1 MLNQIFLIAPLLVQA
16 ALAVPSVEPRHQH
29 LHGHMEHSHG
39 TRTTMST
46 AVRRQV
52 EQTIEAVPQFIPP
65 KMPYALKPQT
75 RVTKPTAAAS
85 NDDDDDNTVPG
96 FIPPRMPFNSKAVQQ
111 KSTNEQASPQRLAS
125 VASVNNK
132 KTTAKDTKDTKD
144 KMEAKETKDK
154 KDSKNTKSTK
164 NTKNTNAQK
173 LAQVQEDDDDKL
185 PTFIPPRSPFRGL
198 KKPQPTQAVPRD
210 TVPEFIPPR
219 NPWAQSKFNTRST
232 DSDDQ
237 DDPEETDAPDSDQR
251 ASRVDLLKRDG
262 EDEDDEYFLE
272 EGDDEFSP
280 SDFPNLGEPEDD
292 TVDASDQ
299 HSQDTPAANMSKQQ
313 GDPEEGINVQGEE
326 NTKNYFGGNF
336 DDDDAENTPARLEA
350 RGVAKRNML
359 YFTNW
364 GTYEGF
370 NPENLPVK
378 EITHVLYSFAKVNA
392 KDGTVESS
400 DPWADVQRTYPGDNG
415 GGGNNAYGCVRQLY
429 ILKKQNR
436 NLKVL
441 ISIGGFDGSPALASG
456 VSTQNGRKRFISTA
470 IKLITDWG
478 FDGID
483 VDWEYPVNA
492 QEARNYVLILN
503 GLRKALDKY
512 SQDYKLNYRFLLT
525 VASPAGSSH
534 YNTMDLKKMDPWVDA
549 WHLMAYDYA
558 GPWDS
563 TTGHQANVFAS
574 RKSPLATKLSTDAT
588 LNDYIAAGVSPNKIH
603 LGMPLYGRSFA
614 NTAGLGKPYDG
625 VAGSPANLGVYLLKD
640 LPRPGAV
647 TTYNADLMASY
658 TYDRKKRELVT
669 MDDLKSAQAKAGY
682 INERNLGGAFYW
694 EARGDRSGSASVV
707 AGVSRTLGTLERSNN
722 LLKYP
727 TSIYENIRNNR
738 P

>member
-1 MLNQIFLIAPLLVQA
+1 
-16 ALAVPSVEPRHQH
+16 
-29 LHGHMEHSHG
+29 
-39 TRTTMST
+39 MST
-46 AVRRQV
+46 AVRRQA
-52 EQTIEAVPQFIPP
+52 EQTLEAAPQFIPP

-75 RVTKPTAAAS
+75 KVAKPTAAAS
-85 NDDDDDNTVPG
+85 NDDDDDTVPG
-96 FIPPRMPFNSKAVQQ
+96 FIPPRMPFNAKAVQQ
-111 KSTNEQASPQRLAS
+111 KSTSEQASPQKLAS
-125 VASVNNK
+125 VASLNNK
-132 KTTAKDTKDTKD
+132 KTTAKNTKDTKD
-144 KMEAKETKDK
+144 K
-154 KDSKNTKSTK
+154 KSSK

-173 LAQVQEDDDDKL
+173 LAQAQSDDDDKL
-185 PTFIPPRSPFRGL
+185 PTFIPPRSPFRGP

-219 NPWAQSKFNTRST
+219 NPWAQSNFNTRST
-232 DSDDQ
+232 DSDGQ
-237 DDPEETDAPDSDQR
+237 DDPEETTTPDSDQP
-251 ASRVDLLKRDG
+251 ASRIDLLKRDD

-272 EGDDEFSP
+272 EDDVEFSP
-280 SDFPNLGEPEDD
+280 SDFPNLDDPEDDETFDASNQGSEDMPAVNMSEQQGEPEGE
-292 TVDASDQ
+292 T
-299 HSQDTPAANMSKQQ
+299 
-313 GDPEEGINVQGEE
+313 NVQDDG
-326 NTKNYFGGNF
+326 NSKHYFGGDF
-336 DDDDAENTPARLEA
+336 DDEDTENTPTHLEA

-364 GTYEGF
+364 GTYGGF
-370 NPENLPVK
+370 HPQNLPVK
-378 EITHVLYSFAKVNA
+378 EITHVLYSFAKVDA
-392 KDGTVESS
+392 KDGTVQSS
-400 DPWADVQRTYPGDNG
+400 DTWADVNKQYSGDT
-415 GGGNNAYGCVRQLY
+415 GGGNNAYGCVKQLY

-441 ISIGGFDGSPALASG
+441 LSIGGFDGSPALASG

-470 IKLITDWG
+470 VKLITDWG

-483 VDWEYPVNA
+483 IDWEYPVNA
-492 QEARNYVLILN
+492 QEARNYVLLLN
-503 GLRKALDKY
+503 NLRKALDKY
-512 SQDYKLNYRFLLT
+512 SNDNKLNYRFLLT

-534 YNTMDLKKMDPWVDA
+534 YNTMDLKNMDPWVDA

-574 RKSPLATKLSTDAT
+574 RKNPLSTKLSTDAT

-603 LGMPLYGRSFA
+603 LGMPLYGRSFS

-625 VAGSPANLGVYLLKD
+625 VAGSSNSPGIYLLKD

-658 TYDRKKRELVT
+658 TYDRKMRELVT
-669 MDDLKSAQAKAGY
+669 MDDLQSAQAKAGY
-682 INERNLGGAFYW
+682 INQRNLGGAFYW
-694 EARGDRSGSASVV
+694 EASGDRAGSASVV
-707 AGVSRTLGTLERSNN
+707 AGVGRTLGTLERSNN

-727 TSIYENIRNNR
+727 TSVYDNIRNNM

>member
-16 ALAVPSVEPRHQH
+16 ALAVP
-29 LHGHMEHSHG
+29 
-39 TRTTMST
+39 TTMST

-173 LAQVQEDDDDKL
+173 LAQVQDDDDDKL
-185 PTFIPPRSPFRGL
+185 PTFIPPRSPFRGP

-237 DDPEETDAPDSDQR
+237 DDPEETDAPDSDER

-272 EGDDEFSP
+272 ECDDEFSP

-336 DDDDAENTPARLEA
+336 DDDDAENTPPRLEA

-400 DPWADVQRTYPGDNG
+400 DPWADVQRTYTGDNG

-441 ISIGGFDGSPALASG
+441 ISIGGFNGSPALASG

-625 VAGSPANLGVYLLKD
+625 VAGSPADLGVYLLKD

>member
-1 MLNQIFLIAPLLVQA
+1 
-16 ALAVPSVEPRHQH
+16 
-29 LHGHMEHSHG
+29 
-39 TRTTMST
+39 MST

-111 KSTNEQASPQRLAS
+111 MSTNEQASPQRLAS

-154 KDSKNTKSTK
+154 KDSKNIKSTK

-173 LAQVQEDDDDKL
+173 LAQVQDDDDDKL
-185 PTFIPPRSPFRGL
+185 PTFIPPRSPFRGP

-364 GTYEGF
+364 
-370 NPENLPVK
+370 
-378 EITHVLYSFAKVNA
+378 
-392 KDGTVESS
+392 
-400 DPWADVQRTYPGDNG
+400 
-415 GGGNNAYGCVRQLY
+415 
-429 ILKKQNR
+429 
-436 NLKVL
+436 
-441 ISIGGFDGSPALASG
+441 
-456 VSTQNGRKRFISTA
+456 
-470 IKLITDWG
+470 
-478 FDGID
+478 
-483 VDWEYPVNA
+483 
-492 QEARNYVLILN
+492 
-503 GLRKALDKY
+503 
-512 SQDYKLNYRFLLT
+512 
-525 VASPAGSSH
+525 
-534 YNTMDLKKMDPWVDA
+534 
-549 WHLMAYDYA
+549 
-558 GPWDS
+558 
-563 TTGHQANVFAS
+563 
-574 RKSPLATKLSTDAT
+574 
-588 LNDYIAAGVSPNKIH
+588 
-603 LGMPLYGRSFA
+603 
-614 NTAGLGKPYDG
+614 
-625 VAGSPANLGVYLLKD
+625 
-640 LPRPGAV
+640 
-647 TTYNADLMASY
+647 
-658 TYDRKKRELVT
+658 
-669 MDDLKSAQAKAGY
+669 
-682 INERNLGGAFYW
+682 
-694 EARGDRSGSASVV
+694 
-707 AGVSRTLGTLERSNN
+707 
-722 LLKYP
+722 
-727 TSIYENIRNNR
+727 
-738 P
+738 